1 MATDQNNILIQQ
13 ERAVEQQQIPAYLQ
27 RMISIEVWKQ
37 LTLEQQDILRHVE
50 KSMPTQLN
58 GVVPES
64 VWSTLSTTQKMEFLF
79 GHNLLPRF
87 EFNLDPI
94 EQSVEHGFDGAM
106 HGTESLSVEQ
116 AEEAENRGVEISIQD
131 QQEAR
136 KSFSEEVEKM
146 NKIEGQ
152 YLSEN
157 DQPDQPADQI
167 EDSLAIEDQQRIK
180 VEQGNNLM
188 PTMPTFVGY
197 SPSDDLVNNYQN
209 YATGSTTKSK
219 TWIASMVQKF
229 IDSLNLERAE

>member
-1 MATDQNNILIQQ
+1 MATDQNNILLQQ

-27 RMISIEVWKQ
+27 RTISIEAWKH

-87 EFNLDPI
+87 EFNIDPI

-106 HGTESLSVEQ
+106 QGTESLSVEQ
-116 AEEAENRGVEISIQD
+116 AEERGVEILVQD
-131 QQEAR
+131 HHESR
-136 KSFSEEVEKM
+136 KNFREEVEKM

-188 PTMPTFVGY
+188 PTLPTFVGY
-197 SPSDDLVNNYQN
+197 NPSDDLVNNYQN

-229 IDSLNLERAE
+229 IDSLSLERAE